1 MVAGFTVFESI
12 YLVAFLAI
20 GAIRGIYQV
29 KSKQEHANTASH
41 RSVLDRAL
49 VIIAFVSMMVLP
61 LLYLFTP
68 LLRFADYS
76 APDWMGWTGG
86 FFMIGTIMLF
96 WRAHYDLGRNFSTA
110 LEIHH
115 DHELITNGIYGLIRH
130 PMYTGVV
137 LGGLGQLGL
146 LHNWIV
152 GPAMLVAGLLLM
164 VLRIP
169 IEERFLL
176 DQFGD
181 AYAAYQN
188 RTGAV
193 FPKINKSG

>member
-1 MVAGFTVFESI
+1 MASFTVFESI
-12 YLVAFLAI
+12 YLVAFFAI
-20 GAIRGIYQV
+20 GAIRGIYQI
-29 KSKQEHANTASH
+29 KSKSELASIASH
-41 RSVLDRAL
+41 QSGLDRAL
-49 VIIAFVSMMVLP
+49 VIIAFISMMVLP
-61 LLYLFTP
+61 LICLFTP
-68 LLRFADYS
+68 LLRFADYN
-76 APDWMGWTGG
+76 APHWMGWTGALLM
-86 FFMIGTIMLF
+86 FGTVLLF
-96 WRAHYDLGRNFSTA
+96 WRAHYDLGRNFSHQ

-146 LHNWIV
+146 LHNWIA
-152 GPAMLVAGLLLM
+152 GPAMLVAGLLL
-164 VLRIP
+164 VALRIP

-193 FPKINKSG
+193 FPKITAGG